1 MELRNLVKQCV
12 LASLAVGLVLAGV
25 MLLTNH
31 QREAYGMLF
40 GTAIGITNQI
50 MLAIRVAGIGEYG
63 STRQTQ
69 AIIMANTGMRF
80 LMLGLATYLTIR
92 VSATLSLLGF
102 TTGLLTTMAVT
113 TVVGARRYLRD
124 D

>member
-1 MELRNLVKQCV
+1 MELRNLVTQCV
-12 LASLAVGLVLAGV
+12 MASLAVGFILSGL

-31 QREAYGMLF
+31 QREALGMLF
-40 GTAIGITNQI
+40 GTAIGVTNQI

-63 STRQTQ
+63 SARQTQ

-80 LMLGLATYLTIR
+80 LMIGLATYITIR
-92 VSATLSLLGF
+92 LSATFSLLGF
-102 TTGLLTTMAVT
+102 TAGLLVTMAVT
-113 TVVGARRYLRD
+113 TVVGARRYMRD